1 MGHFRLLIEYD
12 GHDFEGWQVQPDGK
26 RTLQGCLIDAIETI
40 SGKTSRVTG
49 SGRTD
54 SGVHAEG
61 QVVSALIDTH
71 LSPGELLRALNG
83 NLPRDM
89 VILDVERSAPKF
101 DARRDPVSK
110 LYRYAIWNSPLR
122 SPLRVRRF
130 AHIPIPLDVGPMVR
144 AAEDL
149 VGTHDFRCFQ
159 AAGSGVEETVRSIYR
174 LDVIGR
180 SGDEI
185 AIEVRGSGFL
195 RHMVRNIAGTLI
207 EVGRGRRSPESM
219 RELIEARNRDL
230 AGPTAPA
237 EGLTLISVEYPDA
250 CPQGADSVGI
260 SES

>member
-1 MGHFRLLIEYD
+1 VGHFRLLIEYD
-12 GHDFEGWQVQPDGK
+12 GRDFEGWQVQPGGR
-26 RTLQGCLIDAIETI
+26 RTVQGCLIDAIETI
-40 SGKTSRVTG
+40 SGTTPRVTG

-61 QVVSALIDTH
+61 QVVSALVDTR

-89 VILDVERSAPKF
+89 VILDVERAAPEF

-122 SPLRVRRF
+122 SPLRVGRF
-130 AHIPIPLDVGPMVR
+130 AHIPLALDLGAMVR
-144 AAEDL
+144 AAEEL

-159 AAGSGVEETVRSIYR
+159 AAGSGVEETVRSIYG
-174 LDVIGR
+174 LDVIGL
-180 SGDEI
+180 SGYEI

-219 RELIEARNRDL
+219 RELIESRNRDL

-237 EGLTLISVEYPDA
+237 EGLTLISVEYPGPR
-250 CPQGADSVGI
+250 PQGADSVGK
-260 SES
+260 SAS